1 MVPAACTWLPKR
13 PTRVVDAGASK
24 SRRVVYVQYTNPSIL
39 PPIQRSAAIFASQG
53 WSVRFLSIELD
64 GEAERLEVSGLAG
77 IQIERLRRYGAG
89 WRLKLHYLAFVFWCW
104 YRILR
109 IKPALL
115 YVSDPITGPA
125 GVFLSLVTSIPIIY
139 HEHDSPFEVPRDR
152 TEKWLTW
159 SRNFLARRARLCVLP
174 NRLRAEVFTRVAE
187 GSAPVWRV
195 MNCPMLSEIP
205 RRPASGSLADGRF
218 RLYYQ
223 GSIVPERVPLALLG
237 ALALLPDHVHLSLVG
252 FATAG
257 RPGYVDDL
265 AAEVS
270 ARGLESRVTLVG
282 LVAER
287 DEMLHLCSQH
297 NLGLALLPMRTDQLN
312 LRAMAGA
319 SNKIFEYFA
328 CGLPVLVSD
337 LPDHRELFVDAGVA
351 KACNPDSAES
361 IADAVRWFLDHRS
374 EAVEMGARARRRIRE
389 DWNYEAQFQPV
400 MDFVS
405 SELALAEPAAQVSAE
420 LTLD

>member
-13 PTRVVDAGASK
+13 PTRVVDALGAK
-24 SRRVVYVQYTNPSIL
+24 SRRVVYVQYTNPGIL
-39 PPIQRSAAIFASQG
+39 PPIQRSAAIFAAQG

-64 GEAERLEVSGLAG
+64 GEAERLEVSSVAG

-115 YVSDPITGPA
+115 YVSDPITSPA

-152 TEKWLTW
+152 TEKWLTR
-159 SRNFLARRARLCVLP
+159 SRNFLARHARLCVLP
-174 NRLRAEVFTRVAE
+174 NRLRADVFAKTAG

-195 MNCPMLSEIP
+195 MNCPRLSEIP
-205 RRPASGSLADGRF
+205 PGSGPRVDSQF

-237 ALALLPDHVHLSLVG
+237 ALMLLPDHVHLVLVG

-257 RPGYVDDL
+257 RPGYVRDL
-265 AAEVS
+265 AAEVT
-270 ARGLESRVTLVG
+270 ARGLESRVKLVG
-282 LVAER
+282 LVGQR

-297 NLGLALLPMRTDQLN
+297 NLGLALMPMRTDQLN

-361 IADAVRWFLDHRS
+361 IADAIRWFLDHAAD
-374 EAVEMGARARRRIRE
+374 AVEMGQRARRRIRE

-400 MDFVS
+400 VDFVS